1 MNLMPSILLP
11 PLPLDTGCHDTVTEI
26 NATPAWLLCL
36 SCSRLNVPGESI
48 QLVYFGYMPMPRL
61 LGSGRARIWLFS
73 SQNHRHEVMVLG
85 SPKNEQTNQKANV
98 QYTHKPLEVYI
109 GIAIWRAI
117 WCYFAEQKCAS
128 YDVEIP
134 FLGIESGLKFPHNC
148 IKRFV

>member
-26 NATPAWLLCL
+26 NAKPAWRLCL
-36 SCSRLNVPGESI
+36 SCSRLKVPGGGI

-85 SPKNEQTNQKANV
+85 SPQNEQRNKKANV
-98 QYTHKPLEVYI
+98 QYTHKPLKVYI

-117 WCYFAEQKCAS
+117 WYYFAEKN
-128 YDVEIP
+128 VHP
-134 FLGIESGLKFPHNC
+134 MM
-148 IKRFV
+148 

>member
-26 NATPAWLLCL
+26 NAKPAWRLCL
-36 SCSRLNVPGESI
+36 SCSRLNVPGGGI

-85 SPKNEQTNQKANV
+85 SPQNEQRNKKANV
-98 QYTHKPLEVYI
+98 QYTHKPLKVYI

-117 WCYFAEQKCAS
+117 WYYFAEKNTIQ
-128 YDVEIP
+128 I
-134 FLGIESGLKFPHNC
+134 
-148 IKRFV
+148 

>member
-26 NATPAWLLCL
+26 NAKPAWRLCL
-36 SCSRLNVPGESI
+36 SCSRLNVPGGGI

-85 SPKNEQTNQKANV
+85 SPQNEQRNKKANV
-98 QYTHKPLEVYI
+98 QYTHKPLKVYI

-117 WCYFAEQKCAS
+117 WYYFAEKN
-128 YDVEIP
+128 VHP
-134 FLGIESGLKFPHNC
+134 MM
-148 IKRFV
+148 